1 MKTTEL
7 LAAVTLLL
15 APFVITYLAMAWHV
29 GRFF

>member
-15 APFVITYLAMAWHV
+15 APFVINYLALAWHV